1 MFLVI
6 DKSKI
11 FSYIVA
17 ICTVI
22 ILFVAATGLNNMSSE
37 NSVMTSINI
46 TNVNQVNNINMIN
59 SIATNNS
66 VNN

>member
-37 NSVMTSINI
+37 NSVMTSTNI